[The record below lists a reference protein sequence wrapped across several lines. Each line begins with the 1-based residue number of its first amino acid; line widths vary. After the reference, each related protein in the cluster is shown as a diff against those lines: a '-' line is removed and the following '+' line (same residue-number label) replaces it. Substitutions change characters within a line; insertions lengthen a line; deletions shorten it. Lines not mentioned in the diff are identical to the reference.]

1 MGSGQP
7 VAGGSSERRGS
18 EAAGTGYWVSWGGGG
33 AKVTGGGQTGSRM
46 ARATGRTRAWKPRR
60 RGGLLRV
67 RVAGAGTVQSGA
79 GERSGAA
86 CPKAAWPRLDD
97 CWPYANGG
105 GQWWTQN
112 FLGGVNSK
120 NHQLD

>member
-1 MGSGQP
+1 VGSGQP

-33 AKVTGGGQTGSRM
+33 AKATGGGQTGSRM

-86 CPKAAWPRLDD
+86 CPKAAWP
-97 CWPYANGG
+97 G
-105 GQWWTQN
+105 
-112 FLGGVNSK
+112 LGLAGCLLGCVQS
-120 NHQLD
+120 QAARVPGP